1 MAYLKLLGDMDWISV
16 GRITRSHGLKGEL
29 KFSPSDR
36 GDVIVQRKQ
45 RVRLGEA
52 ELKIESVRGAKPPF
66 IIKFDGI
73 NSIEAT
79 KNLTGKELRVARADF
94 EPLPEGEYYRFEI
107 EGLKAFDD
115 TGKYYG
121 IVEVV
126 IATGSNDVF
135 AVRGEGKEWLIPMID
150 SVVQTID
157 LEKGKLI
164 FHCVEG
170 LFEDTPV

>member
-1 MAYLKLLGDMDWISV
+1 MAYLKLLSDMDWISV

-29 KFSPSDR
+29 KFFPSDR
-36 GDVIVQRKQ
+36 ADVIVQRDK

-52 ELKIESVRGAKPPF
+52 QLKIESVRGAKPPF

-121 IVEVV
+121 IVELV

>member
-1 MAYLKLLGDMDWISV
+1 MPCLKLLSDMDWIPI
-16 GRITRSHGLKGEL
+16 GRVTRSHGLKGEL
-29 KFSPSDR
+29 KFFPSDR
-36 GDVIVQRKQ
+36 DDVIVQREQ
-45 RVRLGEA
+45 RVCLGETQ
-52 ELKIESVRGAKPPF
+52 LKIESVRGAKSPF

-79 KNLTGKELRVARADF
+79 KNLTDKELRVARADF
-94 EPLPEGEYYRFEI
+94 EPLPEGEYYRVEI

-121 IVEVV
+121 IVEAV
-126 IATGSNDVF
+126 IATGSNDVYV
-135 AVRGEGKEWLIPMID
+135 VRSEGKEWLIPMID

-157 LEKGKLI
+157 LEKDKLI

>member
-1 MAYLKLLGDMDWISV
+1 MAYLKFLSDMDWISV

-29 KFSPSDR
+29 KFFPSDQ
-36 GDVIVQRKQ
+36 DNVIVQREQ

-52 ELKIESVRGAKPPF
+52 QLKIESVRGAKPPF